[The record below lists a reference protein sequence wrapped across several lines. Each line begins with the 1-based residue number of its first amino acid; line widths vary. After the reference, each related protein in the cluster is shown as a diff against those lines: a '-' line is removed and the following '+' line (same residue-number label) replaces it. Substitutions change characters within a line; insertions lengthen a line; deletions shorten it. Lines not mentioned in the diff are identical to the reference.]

1 MDRTQTKWTR
11 QDSGTPGAPQCAFL
25 QVFMSGLIDA
35 FLANALEAAAT
46 VDRIAGSPT
55 AVRAA
60 VLSAVRDSRAIVLG
74 AGEFLPKEVL
84 NALGE
89 LPGLVHEP
97 SDEALST
104 ADAGIT
110 SAFAGI
116 ASSGSVCIAMGP
128 PLAAATSLLMPL
140 HIVLLRASRI
150 VERPRDL
157 FSPSCLGGEG
167 LHRNLVLITGPS
179 ATADMGPLVRGVHG
193 PHRLQI
199 FVLE

>member
-1 MDRTQTKWTR
+1 M
-11 QDSGTPGAPQCAFL
+11 DSGTPGASQCAFL
-25 QVFMSGLIDA
+25 QVVMSGLIDA
-35 FLANALEAAAT
+35 FLGNARGAAAT
-46 VDRIAGSPT
+46 VDRIAGSPP

-74 AGEFLPKEVL
+74 PGEFLPKEVL

-128 PLAAATSLLMPL
+128 PLAAVTSLLMPL

-157 FSPSCLGGEG
+157 FSPTCLGGEG

>member
-1 MDRTQTKWTR
+1 MDRR
-11 QDSGTPGAPQCAFL
+11 TPGASNCAFL
-25 QVFMSGLIDA
+25 QVVMPGLIEA
-35 FLANALEAAAT
+35 FEANAHRAAAT
-46 VDRIAGSPT
+46 VERIGGSPA

-60 VLSAVRDSRAIVLG
+60 VLSAVKDSRNIVLDP
-74 AGEFLPKEVL
+74 GEFLPSQIL
-84 NALGE
+84 DALGE
-89 LPGLVHEP
+89 LPGLLHKP

-104 ADAGIT
+104 ADAGIS

-128 PLAAATSLLMPL
+128 PLAAAASLLMPL
-140 HIVLLRASRI
+140 HVVLLCANRI

-157 FSPSCLGGEG
+157 FEPASLGGEG
-167 LHRNLVLITGPS
+167 LRRNLVLITGPS

-193 PHRLQI
+193 PHRLRI

>member
-1 MDRTQTKWTR
+1 MDRR
-11 QDSGTPGAPQCAFL
+11 TPGASQCAFL
-25 QVFMSGLIDA
+25 QVVMSGLIDA
-35 FLANALEAAAT
+35 FLGNARGAAAT
-46 VDRIAGSPT
+46 VDRIGESPT

-60 VLSAVRDSRAIVLG
+60 VLNAVRDSRATVVG
-74 AGEFLPKEVL
+74 PGEFLPREVL
-84 NALGE
+84 NALRE

-157 FSPSCLGGEG
+157 FSPNCLG
-167 LHRNLVLITGPS
+167 
-179 ATADMGPLVRGVHG
+179 
-193 PHRLQI
+193 
-199 FVLE
+199 

>member
-1 MDRTQTKWTR
+1 MDT
-11 QDSGTPGAPQCAFL
+11 GTPGASKCAFL
-25 QVFMSGLIDA
+25 QVVMSQLIEA
-35 FLANALEAAAT
+35 FEANARRAAAS
-46 VDRIAGSPT
+46 VSRIAGTPA

-60 VLSAVRDSRAIVLG
+60 VRSVLDDSMTVVLG
-74 AGEFLPKEVL
+74 PGEFLASEVTD
-84 NALGE
+84 ALRE

-97 SDEALST
+97 SDEALSA

-128 PLAAATSLLMPL
+128 PLAAAASLLMPL
-140 HIVLLRASRI
+140 HIALLSASRI

-157 FSPSCLGGEG
+157 FDRTCLGGEG
-167 LHRNLVLITGPS
+167 LRRNLVLITGPS

-193 PHRLQI
+193 PHRLKI